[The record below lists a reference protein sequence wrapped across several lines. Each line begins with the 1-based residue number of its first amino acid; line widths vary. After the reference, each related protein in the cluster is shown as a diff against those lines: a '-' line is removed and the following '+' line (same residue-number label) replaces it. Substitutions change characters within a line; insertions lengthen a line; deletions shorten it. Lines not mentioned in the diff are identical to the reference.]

1 MTQSNVAKPNTAPTD
16 TVQDGASV
24 MNVSV
29 AWTGSD
35 KSFSAVAGAHSLN
48 IDPAQMVGAKPTEVL
63 LMALGSC
70 SSFDVVGILQKS
82 RQAIKNVECQISAQR
97 ADTVP
102 AVFTDIHLHFIV
114 TGENLKPSAVEKAVA
129 LSADKYCSIGIMLKN
144 GGINITHDYKI
155 IDQDTEGE
163 A

>member
-1 MTQSNVAKPNTAPTD
+1 MTQSNVAKSDTA
-16 TVQDGASV
+16 QDGASV

-97 ADTVP
+97 ADAIP
-102 AVFTDIHLHFIV
+102 AIFTDIHLHFIV

-144 GGINITHDYKI
+144 GGVHITHDYEI
-155 IDQDTEGE
+155 IDQDIKGK